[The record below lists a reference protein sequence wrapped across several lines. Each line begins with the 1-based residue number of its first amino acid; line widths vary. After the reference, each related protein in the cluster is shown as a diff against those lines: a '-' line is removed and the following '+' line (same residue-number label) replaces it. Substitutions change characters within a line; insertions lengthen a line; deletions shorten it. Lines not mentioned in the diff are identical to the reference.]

1 MKLTYGTSHD
11 ARIRCSFQR
20 ACRGFRRRTFAKKE
34 VKPKMKAYGLRLQ
47 GIALTGY
54 CLLKCLT

>member
-1 MKLTYGTSHD
+1 MKLTYGASHD

-34 VKPKMKAYGLRLQ
+34 VKPKMKAYGLRRQ
-47 GIALTGY
+47 GLALAGY
-54 CLLKCLT
+54 